1 MNTKFET
8 FTLGDLSKFDKEDL
22 DNELDYYRGEY
33 NFSSGNTQ
41 EIIEIIETAVL
52 YFKDNVP
59 IFDKIHVQLVEDL
72 RDDCLGMYIHE
83 SVLRIPVVLLS
94 LKAINESAEEGYSLG
109 MVIRTTIFHELG
121 HAIVDLDNQMEF
133 KEGES
138 ILNFEDGEE
147 EDYVEEFAHD
157 LQEFGSVP
165 EDILELIKL
174 YKEQPDANV
183 KQ

>member
-1 MNTKFET
+1 
-8 FTLGDLSKFDKEDL
+8 
-22 DNELDYYRGEY
+22 
-33 NFSSGNTQ
+33 
-41 EIIEIIETAVL
+41 
-52 YFKDNVP
+52 
-59 IFDKIHVQLVEDL
+59 
-72 RDDCLGMYIHE
+72 
-83 SVLRIPVVLLS
+83 
-94 LKAINESAEEGYSLG
+94 

>member
-1 MNTKFET
+1 MHTKFET
-8 FTLGDLSKFDKEDL
+8 YTFGDLSKFDKGDL
-22 DNELDYYRGEY
+22 DNDLDYYRGEY
-33 NFSSGNTQ
+33 EFSTGVTEEFTN
-41 EIIEIIETAVL
+41 IVKMAVE
-52 YFKDNVP
+52 YFKNHVP
-59 IFDKIHVQLVEDL
+59 IFDKIHIQLAEELPDN
-72 RDDCLGMYIHE
+72 CLGMYIHE